1 MSYRLLLCVVKRYGS
16 VMCGCI
22 VTICVNKLKQT
33 GYTHTCCICLMYLLV
48 LKYISVVYCILFANF
63 IFSSFVY
70 SQGLH
75 YLHSQNKMHRDIKGA
90 NILLTDDGEVKL
102 GECGEV

>member
-1 MSYRLLLCVVKRYGS
+1 MFSLYLVC
-16 VMCGCI
+16 
-22 VTICVNKLKQT
+22 KL
-33 GYTHTCCICLMYLLV
+33 
-48 LKYISVVYCILFANF
+48 ILFVCL
-63 IFSSFVY
+63 FVY

-102 GECGEV
+102 GECGDV